1 VTARLRRTAWAPL
14 TLVATLVGAL
24 GTQGCGQRSSAAQ
37 GTAPSPSAS
46 AENVASH
53 VHVAADLIDGGR
65 VKVAPVEKRAP
76 RAEVRFP
83 AEVAPSDQGRAEASC
98 LTAGRVASIEVV
110 AFAKVDKG
118 DVLAWVDAPE
128 VGRAIADL
136 LRARA
141 RAEVARRKLARQLEL
156 EKERATSASAVD
168 DARADAL
175 VADADL
181 SAARTWVA
189 SLGAGEPPSNLTPGA
204 PIAAKVAVRAPIAG
218 VVLKRFAV
226 VGGAVSADHPLFE
239 LAAPDALVVLARV
252 PETTRLPVPGTHVS
266 IAPRAQGVKPC
277 GGTVAADAAVYDPL
291 TRTRAVRV
299 TPDAT
304 CAGLAAGG
312 FADVVA
318 IESAEGA
325 VGLIV
330 PRAAVV
336 DVRGA
341 PVVFVERKDTPKGEF
356 LARAVR
362 VGGGAGAL
370 EGEDVLVESG
380 LSAGDRVVV
389 VGALLLKGELL
400 RAELGGE

>member
-1 VTARLRRTAWAPL
+1 MSARRASRGLAPL
-14 TLVATLVGAL
+14 ALVVAL
-24 GTQGCGQRSSAAQ
+24 GASACGQKSSAAPAP
-37 GTAPSPSAS
+37 APSSTPSA
-46 AENVASH
+46 EPPASH
-53 VHVAADLIDGGR
+53 VHIAAELIDGGR

-98 LTAGRVASIEVV
+98 LTSGRVSTIEVA
-110 AFAKVDKG
+110 AFAKVEKG
-118 DVLAWVDAPE
+118 DVLAWIDAPE

-141 RAEVARRKLARQLEL
+141 RAEVARRKLARQVEL
-156 EKERATSASAVD
+156 EKERATSAAAVD

-189 SLGAGEPPSNLTPGA
+189 SLGASEPPANLTPGA

-218 VVLKRFAV
+218 VVLKRLAV
-226 VGGAVSADHPLFE
+226 VGGVVSPDHPLFE
-239 LAAPDALVVLARV
+239 LAAPDALIVLARV

-277 GGTVAADAAVYDPL
+277 GGTVSADAAVYDPL
-291 TRTRAVRV
+291 TRSRALRV

-318 IESAEGA
+318 AEAGEGA
-325 VGLIV
+325 IGLVV
-330 PRAAVV
+330 PRAALV

-341 PVVFVERKDTPKGEF
+341 PVVFVERKDAPKGEF
-356 LARAVR
+356 VAKAVR
-362 VGGGAGAL
+362 VAGGGAAL
-370 EGEDVLVESG
+370 DGEDAVVESG